1 MYTKINKLFMYNAE
15 ETTKEINIR
24 HHFDDNSGEFYFS
37 IVDVI
42 DNLELS
48 TDPRNYW
55 KVLKNRLKKGHNEL
69 VTECN
74 QLKMKASDGKYYLTD
89 VATSHIILQII
100 QIIAPV
106 KVVTFERF
114 FNHIEIKSVGGIK
127 SLDIDKELSTSFFEE
142 EKEIP
147 VDVYQ
152 KENYIFVT
160 AMLAGIE
167 PEDIFVST
175 NCKTLTIKI
184 NRQGL
189 NNLSSENYLYQELCW
204 GKFSR
209 TVSLPCEIDLDKI
222 DTTFTHGLLII
233 KLFILDKTRTKIIK
247 VK

>member
-1 MYTKINKLFMYNAE
+1 MYNTEKTME
-15 ETTKEINIR
+15 ESAIR

-37 IVDVI
+37 IVDIV

-48 TDPRNYW
+48 TDARNYW

-74 QLKMKASDGKYYLTD
+74 QLKMKATDGKYYLTD

-100 QIIAPV
+100 QIISPL
-106 KVVTFERF
+106 KVITFEKF
-114 FNHIEIKSVGGIK
+114 FNQIERKNELGEYNLGTENE
-127 SLDIDKELSTSFFEE
+127 ELSTLIFDEG
-142 EKEIP
+142 EIQ
-147 VDVYQ
+147 VDMFQ
-152 KENYIFVT
+152 KENSIFVK

-167 PEDIFVST
+167 SEDIFVST

-189 NNLSSENYLYQELCW
+189 NNLSRENYLYQELCW

-209 TVSLPCEIDLDKI
+209 IVSLPYEIDVDKI
-222 DTTFTHGLLII
+222 DTTFSRGLLTIQ
-233 KLFILDKTRTKIIK
+233 LFILDKTRTKIIK
-247 VK
+247 IK